1 MEKTIKIGNK
11 KVRLSNNVG
20 WMMEYRDQFNH
31 DIIPVLMPMLA
42 ALLDIVGGVID
53 TVGKTENIGY
63 NDLIAAINNDKIYD
77 SLIHMSGLEFVELI
91 NIVWAMAKTADETIP
106 EPREWIREFDVFP
119 VDEITPVVFKM
130 ITDGVV
136 SLKNVK
142 RLTGMIESL
151 KPSRSAST
159 ILSSPESN
167 ED

>member
-20 WMMEYRDQFNH
+20 WTMEYRSQFNH

-53 TVGKTENIGY
+53 SVGKTDNIGY
-63 NDLIAAINNDKIYD
+63 DDLIQALNNDKIYD

-91 NIVWAMAKTADETIP
+91 NIVWSMAKTADETIP

-119 VDEITPVVFKM
+119 IDEITPVVFKM

-151 KPSRSAST
+151 KPSRSALTTSY
-159 ILSSPESN
+159 SPESN
-167 ED
+167 EA